1 MSNRGTPTP
10 TVSVA
15 EFGRRARAWI
25 AANGHRAPPDYGANV
40 PADLVD
46 RSRAWQRAA
55 HEAGFAA
62 IHWPTEYGGQGLTLD
77 HHRAWTKECQAA
89 GVAPILNMVGLVL
102 AAEAILAHGTEE
114 QKRTLLPPT
123 ARGEILWCQLFSEPG
138 SGSDLA
144 SLSTTAVPDGDTW
157 VVNGQKVWTSTGTEA
172 DWAILM
178 ARTEPEADRHAGIS
192 FFVID
197 VRSPGVD
204 IRPLRQMS
212 GDAGF
217 AESFLDEVRLPAS
230 ALLGRRGQGWAIAME
245 TLGRERSFGSNA
257 ARALERRIDEAM
269 AGLGD
274 DLDPLTRAA
283 AIERWVEGQ
292 AYLALCA
299 RGDAAHP
306 SARKLA
312 LSQYRYDLAELTAD
326 AAGADSMLWNDRT
339 HELTSAPG
347 SWFGGGTTEVQRN
360 IIGERVLGLAREPRP
375 EPPRPQD
382 QP

>member
-1 MSNRGTPTP
+1 MSGTAEPT
-10 TVSVA
+10 TSESVDR
-15 EFGRRARAWI
+15 FRQRARAWI
-25 AANGHRAPPDYGANV
+25 EANGHLAPPDYGANV
-40 PADLVD
+40 PAELNE
-46 RSRAWQRAA
+46 RSRAWQRAM
-55 HEAGFAA
+55 HDAGFAA
-62 IHWPTEYGGQGLTLD
+62 IHWPTAYGGQGLSID

-89 GVAPILNMVGLVL
+89 GLAPILNMVGLVL
-102 AAEAILAHGTEE
+102 AAEALLTYGTEA
-114 QKRTLLPPT
+114 QKRELLPAT

-144 SLSTTAVPDGDTW
+144 SLSTTATLDGDTW
-157 VVNGQKVWTSTGTEA
+157 VFAGEKVWTSTGTEA

-178 ARTEPEADRHAGIS
+178 ARSEPDATRHAGIS

-204 IRPLRQMS
+204 IRPLRQMN

-217 AESFLDEVRLPAS
+217 AQSFLDEARAPAT
-230 ALLGRRGQGWAIAME
+230 ALLGQRGQGWAIAMDV
-245 TLGRERSFGSNA
+245 LGRERSFGSNG
-257 ARALERRIDEAM
+257 ARALERRLDQAM
-269 AGLGD
+269 TELPDG
-274 DLDPLTRAA
+274 LDPVWRARAA
-283 AIERWVEGQ
+283 ERWVEGQ

-312 LSQYRYDLAELTAD
+312 LSQFRFDLAELAAD
-326 AAGADSMLWNDRT
+326 ATGADAMLWNDRA
-339 HELTSAPG
+339 HELSSAPG

-375 EPPRPQD
+375 EPAD
-382 QP
+382 